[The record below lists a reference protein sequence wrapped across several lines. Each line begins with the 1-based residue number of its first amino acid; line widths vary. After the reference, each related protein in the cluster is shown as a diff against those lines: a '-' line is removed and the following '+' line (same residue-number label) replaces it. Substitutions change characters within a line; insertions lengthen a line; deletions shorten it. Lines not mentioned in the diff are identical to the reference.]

1 MEQRTR
7 ESSLNWENPPL
18 VPKGVING
26 VAAVVSGKTVHV
38 HMYLHVYTTCVVPVS
53 VRYRYGSVPVGGTY

>member
-1 MEQRTR
+1 MEKRTR

-26 VAAVVSGKTVHV
+26 VAAVVSGKTVRSY
-38 HMYLHVYTTCVVPVS
+38 MYVPTCIRSTLEYVVPVC
-53 VRYRYGSVPVGGTY
+53 TYM